1 MATSFVVVSTTA
13 VVVLRPGHY
22 WHHRNWLMPVLR
34 ILFYAMP
41 SFRSTKAGTALVLEH
56 SARPGWLGAA
66 DLLRNATES
75 WTGNSTCARAPR
87 PFRDPWRRLQLPLPR
102 PTRARLPTPA
112 LDLQQVVQS
121 ALADLLSGAGALHHE
136 DSWEEPTALAPLP
149 AAPATRRPTDQHPPA
164 AQPAAAAAAGAA
176 RNARPSEPSFSS
188 TSYDG
193 EAPLQE
199 GDLPPAAAARLYAAR
214 LRAAQGDVEGLQAAL
229 KARDSK
235 LGALEKEVQQL
246 RAEKVAWQKSQ
257 RALEAQAE
265 RGKRAAEEARARL
278 AEQENALRQV
288 DAERRATQ
296 QERRQAEADVKAREG
311 KLAAALEEAQRLRRA
326 LEEARGAAAA
336 RAGVSREDH
345 VRVVAEARTLAG
357 QKQELAVAL
366 KKAGRLIDVLRR
378 QRVHL
383 EAAALLQVSS
393 RELADALAAQQ

>member
-1 MATSFVVVSTTA
+1 MAATA
-13 VVVLRPGHY
+13 AP
-22 WHHRNWLMPVLR
+22 
-34 ILFYAMP
+34 A
-41 SFRSTKAGTALVLEH
+41 A
-56 SARPGWLGAA
+56 AA
-66 DLLRNATES
+66 DE
-75 WTGNSTCARAPR
+75 G
-87 PFRDPWRRLQLPLPR
+87 
-102 PTRARLPTPA
+102 TPA

-246 RAEKVAWQKSQ
+246 RWVLGA
-257 RALEAQAE
+257 
-265 RGKRAAEEARARL
+265 G
-278 AEQENALRQV
+278 
-288 DAERRATQ
+288 RATQ
-296 QERRQAEADVKAREG
+296 PRQVSGRP
-311 KLAAALEEAQRLRRA
+311 RRA
-326 LEEARGAAAA
+326 P
-336 RAGVSREDH
+336 AGGLPVPLWRCPSGSRP
-345 VRVVAEARTLAG
+345 A
-357 QKQELAVAL
+357 
-366 KKAGRLIDVLRR
+366 
-378 QRVHL
+378 
-383 EAAALLQVSS
+383 
-393 RELADALAAQQ
+393 